1 MSTITDERAG
11 TAKAIG
17 TADRRFRL
25 DGLGLTLVIVVLG
38 VMFTLINPRF
48 ASVDNFL
55 NILTQAS
62 TYIIVAMGM
71 TFVISKAGIDLS
83 VGSMLALVTCVFF
96 GFIDGGMHW
105 LPALV
110 IMFAL
115 GAVLGMVN
123 GLMVAFLAI
132 PALIATL
139 GTMVAYRGAALL
151 HSSGKL
157 YYGLPPEIVWLGQG
171 KIVGIPVPVVMA
183 AVFVLF
189 CWWLFNRTRFGLYC
203 RAVGGNRE
211 AARLAGIPVSRVEVL
226 VYTFMGICVTLGGL
240 IWMARIDGTQAT
252 LGTAMEIHVIAATI
266 IGGTSLFGG
275 RGTIY
280 GSLMGGILLTMLN
293 NALVIAGVEF
303 FWQLV
308 AIGVIVVI
316 AVTVNNVRENRIG
329 WLDTLRSH
337 RRRTRGR
344 RAAS

>member
-1 MSTITDERAG
+1 MSTTVADDVPGGR
-11 TAKAIG
+11 KAIG
-17 TADRRFRL
+17 SADRRFRL
-25 DGLGLTLVIVVLG
+25 EGLGLTLVIIVLG
-38 VMFTLINPRF
+38 VIFTLINPRF

-83 VGSMLALVTCVFF
+83 VGSTLALVTCVFF
-96 GFIDGGMHW
+96 GLYQAGVPWI
-105 LPALV
+105 LALA

-115 GAVLGMVN
+115 GAVLGFIN
-123 GLMVAFLAI
+123 GMMVAFLAI

-139 GTMVAYRGAALL
+139 GTMVAYRGVALL
-151 HSSGKL
+151 HSAGTL
-157 YYGLPPEIVWLGQG
+157 YYGLPPQIVWLGQG
-171 KIVGIPVPVVMA
+171 EVLGIPVPVIIA
-183 AVFVLF
+183 ALFVAF
-189 CWWLFNRTRFGLYC
+189 SWWLFNRTRFGVHC

-211 AARLAGIPVSRVEVL
+211 AARLAGIAVNRVEVL
-226 VYTFMGICVTLGGL
+226 VYTFMGICVTIGGL

-275 RGTIY
+275 RGFIY
-280 GSLMGGILLTMLN
+280 GSLMGSILLTMLN

-308 AIGVIVVI
+308 AIGIIVVI
-316 AVTVNNVRENRIG
+316 AVTINNIRENRIG
-329 WLDTLRSH
+329 WLDTLRAQ
-337 RRRTRGR
+337 GR
-344 RAAS
+344 KPRPGGG

>member
-1 MSTITDERAG
+1 MATTLSEDRPPAG
-11 TAKAIG
+11 KSIG
-17 TADRRFRL
+17 SADRRFRL
-25 DGLGLTLVIVVLG
+25 DGLGLTLVIIVLG
-38 VMFTLINPRF
+38 VIFTLINPRF
-48 ASVDNFL
+48 ASIDNFL

-83 VGSMLALVTCVFF
+83 VGSILALVTCIFF
-96 GFIDGGMHW
+96 GFIDAGMPW
-105 LPALV
+105 PIAMV

-115 GAVLGMVN
+115 GAGLGAIN
-123 GLMVAFLAI
+123 GLMVAYLAI

-139 GTMVAYRGAALL
+139 GTMVAYRGMALL

-157 YYGLPPEIVWLGQG
+157 YYGLPPAVAWLGQG
-171 KIVGIPVPVVMA
+171 DILGIPVPVVLA
-183 AVFVLF
+183 ALFVAF
-189 CWWLFNRTRFGLYC
+189 SWWLYNRTRFGVHV

-211 AARLAGIPVSRVEVL
+211 AARLAGIPVSRIEVL
-226 VYTFMGICVTLGGL
+226 VYTFMGVCVTVGGL

-280 GSLMGGILLTMLN
+280 GSLAGSILLTMLN

-316 AVTVNNVRENRIG
+316 AVTVNNIRESRIG
-329 WLDTLRSH
+329 WIEALRA
-337 RRRTRGR
+337 RRRST
-344 RAAS
+344 

>member
-1 MSTITDERAG
+1 
-11 TAKAIG
+11 
-17 TADRRFRL
+17 
-25 DGLGLTLVIVVLG
+25 VI
-38 VMFTLINPRF
+38 FTLINPRF

-83 VGSMLALVTCVFF
+83 VGAMLALVTCVFF
-96 GFIDGGMHW
+96 GLIDGGMNW
-105 LPALV
+105 IPAIV

-115 GAVLGMVN
+115 GAVLGLVN
-123 GLMVAFLAI
+123 GMMVAFLAI

-139 GTMVAYRGAALL
+139 GTMVAYRGVALL

-171 KIVGIPVPVVMA
+171 EVGGIPVPVIIA

-189 CWWLFNRTRFGLYC
+189 SWWLFNRTRFGLYC

-211 AARLAGIPVSRVEVL
+211 AARLSGIPVNRIEVL
-226 VYTFMGICVTLGGL
+226 VYTFMGVCVTIGGI

-280 GSLMGGILLTMLN
+280 GSLMGSILLTMLN

-316 AVTVNNVRENRIG
+316 AVTVNNIRENRIG
-329 WLDTLRSH
+329 WLAALRS
-337 RRRTRGR
+337 GR
-344 RAAS
+344 RKARGAG